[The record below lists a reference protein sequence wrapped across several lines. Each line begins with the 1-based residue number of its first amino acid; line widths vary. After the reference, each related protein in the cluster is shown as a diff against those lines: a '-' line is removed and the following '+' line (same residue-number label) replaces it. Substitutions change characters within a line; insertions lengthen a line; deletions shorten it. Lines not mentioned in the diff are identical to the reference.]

1 MPDLTPDE
9 RIAADIRMRLEQHEM
24 IDASRISVSVADGV
38 VKLVGTAT
46 NRFVRHRAE
55 DLASDVEG
63 VKKIVN
69 TIGIQPSDVEPGPV
83 LSTNTQA
90 GHKGGSTQRS

>member
-24 IDASRISVSVADGV
+24 IDASRITVEVADGI

-63 VKKIVN
+63 VKEVMNK
-69 TIGIQPSDVEPGPV
+69 IGIQPSDAEPGPV
-83 LSTNTQA
+83 LSTQA